1 MLGHALGPE
10 HGVSIAELEQLAPRL
25 AAAHAAVENQ
35 REKKTLGFFDLP
47 YQQENLRVINTMAN
61 GIAKKFENFVVLG
74 IGGSALGSIALQGA
88 LRHPFYNLL
97 SKSARQGRPR
107 IFVEDNVDP
116 VHISGLLDTLD
127 LKKTCFNVITKSG
140 DTVETMAS
148 YFLARDRLRRLVGK
162 KGLAAHFV
170 ATTSP
175 KLGTLLE
182 IARKEGYRTLAVPE
196 NVGGRFSVLSAVGL
210 LSAAV
215 SGIPIEALCQGAQA
229 MDKACRSDNAR
240 GVIENPALLAAGL
253 HYLAYQKGRHIAVL
267 MPYAQGLKEIADWF
281 MQLWAESLGKAKDR
295 SGHAV
300 FVGPTPGKAVG
311 VTDQH
316 SQLQLYQEGP
326 PDKIV
331 TFVTVEKFSKAL
343 PIPMA
348 FPKRDIHYLSGH
360 TFADLIHV
368 EQQATQLSLT
378 KAARMNATI
387 QLSAITPRTIGM
399 LLYFFQ
405 MQTAYAGE
413 LFNIN
418 AFDQPGVE
426 QGKQFAYGILGRKGF
441 DAKRQEFQAA
451 PKPDPKYIARVP

>member
-1 MLGHALGPE
+1 MLDHAVGPE
-10 HGVSIAELEQLAPRL
+10 HGISVPELEQIASQLAN
-25 AAAHAAVENQ
+25 AHARTERQ
-35 REKKTLGFFDLP
+35 REKKSLGFFDLP
-47 YQQENLRVINTMAN
+47 YQQENLRLVVSVAN
-61 GIAKKFENFVVLG
+61 AIAKRFENFVALG
-74 IGGSALGSIALQGA
+74 IGGSALGSIALQSA

-97 SKSARQGRPR
+97 SRKARRNRPR
-107 IFVEDNVDP
+107 IFVVDNVDP
-116 VHISGLLDTLD
+116 AHISGLLESLD

-148 YFLARDRLRRLVGK
+148 YFLVRDRLRKLVGK
-162 KGLAAHFV
+162 NGLAHHFV

-175 KLGTLLE
+175 HQGALLE
-182 IARKEGYRTLAVPE
+182 IAREEGYRMLAIPE

-215 SGIPIEALCQGAQA
+215 SGIPVDALCQGAQA
-229 MDKACRSDNAR
+229 MDRACRSDDAL
-240 GVIENPALLAAGL
+240 GNPALLAAGL
-253 HYLAYQKGRHIAVL
+253 HYLAYQKGHRIAVM

-281 MQLWAESLGKAKDR
+281 AQLWAESLGKAKDR
-295 SGHAV
+295 SGHPV
-300 FVGPTPGKAVG
+300 FVGPTPVKALG

-326 PDKIV
+326 WDKVV

-343 PIPMA
+343 RIPAA

-360 TFADLIHV
+360 TFSDLIHV

-378 KAARMNATI
+378 KASRMNATI

-413 LFNIN
+413 LFNVN

-451 PKPDPKYIARVP
+451 MKPNPRFILRVT